1 MLRRIRVDR
10 GRLAAAVRAAVPVTI
25 LVAAALVA
33 EAGLRWN

>member
-1 MLRRIRVDR
+1 MSRRIHVDR
-10 GRLAAAVRAAVPVTI
+10 RRMLATVRAAIPVTV